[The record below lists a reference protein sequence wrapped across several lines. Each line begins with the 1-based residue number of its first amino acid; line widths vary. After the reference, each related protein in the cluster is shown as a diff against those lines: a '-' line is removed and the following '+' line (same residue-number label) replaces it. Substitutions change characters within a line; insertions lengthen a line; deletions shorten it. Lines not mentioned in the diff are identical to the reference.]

1 MVLKVLRVFGEYQRM
16 RLGLIVEMDRD
27 QLDSMGQYC
36 LSVVSMEGVDVL

>member
-27 QLDSMGQYC
+27 QLDLLDGAV
-36 LSVVSMEGVDVL
+36 LLVSS